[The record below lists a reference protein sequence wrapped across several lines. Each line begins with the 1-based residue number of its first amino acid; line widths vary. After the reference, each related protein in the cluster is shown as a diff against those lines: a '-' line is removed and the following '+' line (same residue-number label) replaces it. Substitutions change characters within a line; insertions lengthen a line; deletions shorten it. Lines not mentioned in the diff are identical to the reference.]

1 MEKMKM
7 ESPNLTDMNID
18 KLAALFPNCI
28 TETADENGRLKKAIN
43 FEMLR
48 AMLSEDIAEG
58 DEAYEFTW
66 VGKKAAIAEANR
78 PIRKTLRPCVE
89 ESVNWD
95 TTENL
100 YIEGDNL
107 EVLKLL
113 QESYLG
119 KVKMIYIDPP
129 YNTGNDFIY
138 RDDFA
143 VSADDYAEE
152 SGQLDEDGNRL
163 FKNTD
168 SNGRFHSDW
177 CSMIYSR
184 LMLARNLLSDDGVI
198 FISID
203 YNEQENMKKICD
215 EVFGE
220 ENCLGIVANI
230 NNPKGRSDDKYIA
243 TSHEY
248 VIIYAKNEISVKWYG
263 FEPTD
268 DKIIKRYNKTDN
280 NGKMYR
286 EIDLRKT
293 GENDLREDRPNL
305 FYYFYYNPDTSDF
318 YPSRD
323 DIEKEGYIKIKPQRE
338 DGKEGNW
345 RWGMDTAI
353 KQIND
358 LIPKFMP
365 TRKVWGIMQK
375 DYLEGRSLVKS
386 TSSWTFKDVNSE
398 RGTEEFIA
406 LGFDKRVF
414 PKPKPLGTIEHCIE
428 LSCKKDLDSIIL
440 DFFSGSATTAHA
452 VMQLNAED
460 GGHRKFIMVQ
470 LPEKT
475 DESSEAY
482 KAGYKNICEIGKERI
497 RRAGNTIKAALES
510 GDLIKIE
517 RVLKTK
523 KEEPNEPKIII
534 GHATLI
540 SDDELDK
547 QNNAELEKYK
557 KIKEGLDTG
566 FRVLKLDDT
575 NMQDV
580 YYTPAETTQT
590 MLAGFESNIK
600 PDRTDLDLLFGCLLD
615 WGLPLSMPYSSEQI
629 EGVTVHTYND
639 GDLIACFDKAIPES
653 VIKTI
658 AKRQPLRVVFRD
670 DSFADSPSKINV
682 SEIFKIISPDT
693 RVKVI

>member
-1 MEKMKM
+1 MDKMKM
-7 ESPNLTDMNID
+7 ESPNLTDRNIE
-18 KLAALFPNCI
+18 KIAALFPNCI
-28 TETADENGRLKKAIN
+28 TETADENGKLKKAIN
-43 FEMLR
+43 FEMLH
-48 AMLSEDIAEG
+48 AMLSEDVAEG

-66 VGKKAAIAEANR
+66 VGKKSAIAEANK
-78 PIRKTLRPCVE
+78 PIRKTLRPCPE

-95 TTENL
+95 TTENI

-143 VSADDYAEE
+143 IDSDEYAEE

-184 LMLARNLLSDDGVI
+184 LMLARNLLADDGVI

-220 ENCLGIVANI
+220 ENCLGVVANI

-248 VIIYAKNEISVKWYG
+248 VIIYAKNEVSVKWYG

-268 DKIIKRYNKTDN
+268 DKILKRYNKTDN
-280 NGKMYR
+280 NGKKYR

-323 DIEKEGYIKIKPQRE
+323 DFEKEGYIQIKPQRE

-353 KQIND
+353 KQIDD

-365 TRKVWGIMQK
+365 TRKVWGVMQK

-398 RGTEEFIA
+398 RGTEEFVG

-414 PKPKPLGTIEHCIE
+414 PKPKPLGTIAHCIE
-428 LSCKKDLDSIIL
+428 LSCKNVLDSIIL

-452 VMQLNAED
+452 VMAQNFQDVYD
-460 GGHRKFIMVQ
+460 GKLGKRKFIMVQ
-470 LPEKT
+470 LPEPC
-475 DESSEAY
+475 DEKSEAY

-497 RRAGNTIKAALES
+497 RRAGEQEYLSICATSGSSLRWDYEKRGVDPNYPCPES
-510 GDLIKIE
+510 VDI
-517 RVLKTK
+517 
-523 KEEPNEPKIII
+523 
-534 GHATLI
+534 
-540 SDDELDK
+540 
-547 QNNAELEKYK
+547 
-557 KIKEGLDTG
+557 G
-566 FRVLKLDDT
+566 FRVFKLDET
-575 NMQDV
+575 NMEDV
-580 YYTPAETTQT
+580 YYTPAETTQK

-600 PDRTDLDLLFGCLLD
+600 SDRTDLDLLFGCLLE
-615 WGLPLSMPYSSEQI
+615 WGLPLSMPYHSEQI
-629 EGVTVHTYND
+629 DGVTVHTYND
-639 GDLIACFDKAIPES
+639 GDLIACFDKNIPES
-653 VIKTI
+653 VVKTI
-658 AKRQPLRVVFRD
+658 AKRQPLRVIFRD
-670 DSFADSPSKINV
+670 DSFKDSPSKINV
-682 SEIFKIISPDT
+682 SEIFKMISPDT
-693 RVKVI
+693 RIKVI